1 MWRWEESQDAVLTYG
16 TFVGVLAAGL
26 LPAAQANK
34 LADVPYFI
42 ALAVITIYMGAH
54 RGLNARQRQQIN
66 LQQGALAPLAASA
79 ALLGAYLLVK
89 FFPSFSLQTFF
100 DAYFWLVGSIAI
112 VGAFAPPA
120 RRVVS
125 SPAGS

>member
-1 MWRWEESQDAVLTYG
+1 V
-16 TFVGVLAAGL
+16 F
-26 LPAAQANK
+26 QANN

-42 ALAVITIYMGAH
+42 SLAVITIYMGAH
-54 RGLNARQRQQIN
+54 RGLNARQRQQID

-79 ALLGAYLLVK
+79 ALLGAYCLVK
-89 FFPSFSLQTFF
+89 FFPNFSLQTFF
-100 DAYFWLVGSIAI
+100 DCYFWLVGSIAI

-125 SPAGS
+125 